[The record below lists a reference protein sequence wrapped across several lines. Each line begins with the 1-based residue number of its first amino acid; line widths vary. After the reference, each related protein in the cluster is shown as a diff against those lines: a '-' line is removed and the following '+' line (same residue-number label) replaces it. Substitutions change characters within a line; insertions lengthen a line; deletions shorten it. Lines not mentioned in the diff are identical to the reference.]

1 MTSENVDMTE
11 ARAPETRGVASV
23 RSNHESTIGP
33 RNDKPELRLE
43 KEVIS
48 VVTCGFTPT
57 FHAGKSLLGKGTSS
71 MFPGRCGICAVLLNQ
86 WMVPNSISD
95 RVGFRRIDGETS
107 SKFIRRKMYTT
118 SNKAQV
124 GHD

>member
-1 MTSENVDMTE
+1 MTSEKVDMTE

-57 FHAGKSLLGKGTSS
+57 FHAGKSLLGKGT
-71 MFPGRCGICAVLLNQ
+71 FKYVPGKMRNLCSFAQPMDGPQLHLGSRWVLE
-86 WMVPNSISD
+86 D
-95 RVGFRRIDGETS
+95 
-107 SKFIRRKMYTT
+107 
-118 SNKAQV
+118 
-124 GHD
+124 